1 MRRGLMGWNPEE
13 LPQAA
18 LDARRARLQA
28 AMAREGLDALVLYT
42 NIVRPSAVCWLTG
55 FTPYW
60 IESLLLVPR
69 DGATLLATA
78 LSKRVSDWVR
88 ATSRIEDIVNTP
100 KPGAAVGARLAAAS
114 AQRVGVLECDALPT
128 ALYDDITAAA
138 PTARLVDASAL
149 FAAERHHIDAAER
162 GLIARADALALAALA
177 EIDMAAAVDAG
188 GLAGLV
194 EKHARLGGAEEA
206 FIAIA
211 SDLDRDRRLLP
222 MSRPTPL
229 AQRFAVRASIA
240 YKGAWVRRTQ
250 SFARDAAGANAQ
262 ARADAWLEKV
272 LGSLEAGRP
281 LATQLSDRVAELP
294 GAELKSF
301 MAESCIGTYPLE
313 AVTSSRAGGGAALGV
328 GSFLIV
334 TIELAIAGVPWLG
347 AGPTFVTSGVAQ

>member
-1 MRRGLMGWNPEE
+1 MRRGLMGWNPDE

-28 AMAREGLDALVLYT
+28 AMAREGLDALLLYT

-69 DGATLLATA
+69 AGATLLATA

-100 KPGAAVGARLAAAS
+100 RPGAAIGARLAAAS
-114 AQRVGVLECDALPT
+114 AQRVGVLECDALPA

-138 PTARLVDASAL
+138 PALRLVDASAL
-149 FAAERHHIDAAER
+149 FAAERRPVDAAER

-177 EIDMAAAVDAG
+177 EIDVTAVNDAG
-188 GLAGLV
+188 ALAGLV
-194 EKHARLGGAEEA
+194 EKHARLGGAEEV

-211 SDLDRDRRLLP
+211 PDLDRDRRLIP
-222 MSRPTPL
+222 MSRPTLL
-229 AQRFAVRASIA
+229 AQRFAIRASVA

-250 SFARDAAGANAQ
+250 SFARDPAGANAQ
-262 ARADAWLEKV
+262 ARAEAWLERV

-281 LATQLSDRVAELP
+281 LAAQLADGIPELP
-294 GAELKSF
+294 GAELKGF
-301 MAESCIGTYPLE
+301 LAESSVGSYPLE
-313 AVTSSRAGGGAALGV
+313 VVASSRTPAGAGLAAGT
-328 GSFLIV
+328 FLVV

-347 AGPTFVTSGVAQ
+347 AAPTYV

>member
-1 MRRGLMGWNPEE
+1 MRRGLMGWSPDE

-18 LDARRARLQA
+18 LDGRRARLQA

-88 ATSRIEDIVNTP
+88 ATSRIEEIVNTP
-100 KPGAAVGARLAAAS
+100 KPGAAIGARLAKAS
-114 AQRVGVLECDALPT
+114 AQRVGVLECDALPA

-138 PTARLVDASAL
+138 PAARLADASAL
-149 FAAERHHIDAAER
+149 FAAERHYIDAAER

-177 EIDMAAAVDAG
+177 EIDPGSATEAG
-188 GLAGLV
+188 ALAGLV

-211 SDLDRDRRLLP
+211 PDLDRDRRLIP

-229 AQRFAVRASIA
+229 AQRFAVRASVA

-250 SFARDAAGANAQ
+250 SFARDPAGANAQ

-272 LGSLEAGRP
+272 LGSLAAGRP
-281 LATQLSDRVAELP
+281 LAAQLADRLAELA
-294 GAELKSF
+294 GAELKGF
-301 MAESCIGTYPLE
+301 LAESSFGSYPLE
-313 AVTSSRAGGGAALGV
+313 VVASSRTPAAGVPGEGNCLV
-328 GSFLIV
+328 V
-334 TIELAIAGVPWLG
+334 TVELAIAGVPWLG
-347 AGPTFVTSGVAQ
+347 AAPAVVTTA